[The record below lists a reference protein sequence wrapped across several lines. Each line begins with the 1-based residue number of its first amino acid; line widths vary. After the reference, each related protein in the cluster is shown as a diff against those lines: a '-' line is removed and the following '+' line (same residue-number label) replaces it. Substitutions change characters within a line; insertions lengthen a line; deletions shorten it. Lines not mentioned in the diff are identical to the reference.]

1 MNKIKVLFLCSGN
14 TARSQMAEAFLRK
27 EAGGRF
33 EVYSA
38 GLEPGEI
45 HSYVI
50 QVMKEIGVDISG
62 QYSKSFEEY
71 MGEFH
76 FDYIITVC
84 DKFKKTCPS
93 VFPDAGHILHW
104 SFEDPVSFEGPEE
117 ERLNKFRE
125 IRDRIHESIKSWLKE
140 QGNFSDAL

>member
-27 EAGGRF
+27 EAGDRF

-45 HSYVI
+45 HPYVI

-71 MGEFH
+71 LGKFH

-84 DKFKKTCPS
+84 DRVKKACPT
-93 VFPDAGHILHW
+93 VLHDAGQILHW

-125 IRDRIHESIKSWLKE
+125 IRDRIHERIELWLNNRE
-140 QGNFSDAL
+140 